1 MPFILDLI
9 ILIPLLWGGYQGY
22 TKGLL
27 SEVVSILHFGIAF
40 IISFKLVGLL
50 FRKVLEQYVFQFNP
64 NFIAE
69 LAFACSVIGALALLT
84 TAGRY
89 LKTEIDYD
97 FPGAWDN
104 IIGAGFGV
112 VKYAIVLSFFFWFI
126 DAFGS
131 LRTNLTGDSYT
142 YSIVQNIAFKIVGVT
157 DDDALSRAIGEA
169 LGYLPFLLLIKPR
182 EK

>member
-1 MPFILDLI
+1 MPYILDLFV
-9 ILIPLLWGGYQGY
+9 LIPLLWGGYQGY
-22 TKGLL
+22 MKGLL

-40 IISFKLVGLL
+40 AVSFKIVGLIFKL
-50 FRKVLEQYVFQFNP
+50 IRDYAFAFNAGLYP
-64 NFIAE
+64 S
-69 LAFACSVIGALALLT
+69 LAFACSVLGALALLT

-112 VKYAIVLSFFFWFI
+112 IKYAIVLSFFFWFI
-126 DAFGS
+126 TGFGS
-131 LRTNLTGDSYT
+131 LQPALIQDSFT
-142 YSIVQNIAFKIVGVT
+142 YSIVESIAYKLVGVET
-157 DDDALSRAIGEA
+157 RQDLSDAITRA
-169 LGYLPFLLLIKPR
+169 LGYLPFLLLIKSR